1 MFRAVIF
8 DLDGTLVDS
17 LGDIAD
23 AMNATLAARGHP
35 GHAEDAYRRMIGD
48 GVLQLAQRVL
58 PAGASVEVAREVV
71 REYRARYAAA
81 MTARTRP
88 YDGIAAVLDALDA
101 ARVPMA
107 VLSNKSH
114 EATVPLC
121 DVIFPRRFARV
132 YGERAGV
139 PRKPDPAGAVIIAGE
154 LGVDAAACAFVGDS
168 AIDMETA
175 RRAGMRA
182 VGAAWG
188 FRGAGEL
195 AAAGADDVVATAR
208 DLLTVLGV
216 ASHT

>member
-1 MFRAVIF
+1 MIVRGVIF

-58 PAGASVEVAREVV
+58 PAVAATEDVAREVV

-81 MTARTRP
+81 MTARTAP
-88 YDGIAAVLDALDA
+88 YDGIVAVLDALDA

-121 DVIFPRRFARV
+121 DAIFPRRFVRV
-132 YGERAGV
+132 YGERAGI
-139 PRKPDPAGAVIIAGE
+139 PRKPDPAAALAIAAE
-154 LGVDAAACAFVGDS
+154 LRVAPGDVAFVGDS
-168 AIDMETA
+168 HIDVETA
-175 RRAGMRA
+175 LRAGMHA
-182 VGAAWG
+182 IGAAWG
-188 FRGAGEL
+188 FRGADEL
-195 AAAGADDVVATAR
+195 RAAGAHVIAASAH
-208 DLLTVLGV
+208 DLGPILLGR
-216 ASHT
+216 